1 MPKRGNDNS
10 QISKENYDDSRIRST
25 VEHGMT
31 KASNEELKRRRTVSV
46 SGNKK
51 WSTLS
56 SPGSSTKSSISTNP
70 FASAQIGAATSS
82 TPSAS
87 ANNNP
92 FAAIQFS
99 KAPAASASTKATSPA
114 KIRAAKP
121 SPSST
126 HASFNN
132 NVVASNDD
140 GKVRKMALLERNTAI
155 IESNNMFKE
164 NPEGLMDVINSEVES
179 MKKIGWAKTT
189 IVKNSAK
196 KEKIRSVSPIAPKAE
211 TTLAATA
218 KEQTNNIAPIND
230 NPVMENETTS
240 NKNMD
245 EEEMYHAKA
254 RAYKDTIPSSGW
266 KDFGTGTIKLLH
278 NKSTDKYQLL
288 LREEQLGKP
297 IINVSIVKGMKV
309 TNNKNFIMLMAVMD
323 KTIGPES
330 FIFKVG
336 KSNVD
341 AFMKHLNDIVK

>member
-10 QISKENYDDSRIRST
+10 QISKENYDDSCIRST

-70 FASAQIGAATSS
+70 FASVQIGAA
-82 TPSAS
+82 SAS

-92 FAAIQFS
+92 FAAIQFG
-99 KAPAASASTKATSPA
+99 KASPAASASTTATSPA
-114 KIRAAKP
+114 KITTVKP
-121 SPSST
+121 SPPST

-132 NVVASNDD
+132 NVAASNAD
-140 GKVRKMALLERNTAI
+140 GKDRKMALLNKHTAI
-155 IESNNMFKE
+155 IVSNNMFND

-179 MKKIGWAKTT
+179 MDKIGWAN
-189 IVKNSAK
+189 IVQNYSAK
-196 KEKIRSVSPIAPKAE
+196 KEHIRSLSLIAPKAE

-218 KEQTNNIAPIND
+218 KEHTNNVAPIND
-230 NPVMENETTS
+230 NPVMENKTTS
-240 NKNMD
+240 NENKD
-245 EEEMYHAKA
+245 EEEIYHTKA
-254 RAYKDTIPSSGW
+254 RAYKDTIPSTGW
-266 KDFGTGTIKLLH
+266 KDFGTGAIKLLH

-288 LREEQLGKP
+288 LRNEQLGKP
-297 IINVSIVKGMKV
+297 IINISIVKGMKV
-309 TNNKNFIMLMAVMD
+309 TNNKNFIMLVAVMD
-323 KTIGPES
+323 KTIGRES
-330 FIFKVG
+330 FMFKVG

>member
-1 MPKRGNDNS
+1 MPKRGNENS

-31 KASNEELKRRRTVSV
+31 KASNEELKRRRTVTV

-70 FASAQIGAATSS
+70 FASVQIGAATSS
-82 TPSAS
+82 TSSAS

-99 KAPAASASTKATSPA
+99 KSPAASASTTATSPA
-114 KIRAAKP
+114 KIRTAKP

-126 HASFNN
+126 NASFNN
-132 NVVASNDD
+132 SVVSSNDD
-140 GKVRKMALLERNTAI
+140 GKVRKMALLDKNTAI
-155 IESNNMFKE
+155 IESNNMFKD
-164 NPEGLMDVINSEVES
+164 NPEGLMDVINSELES
-179 MKKIGWAKTT
+179 MKNIDWAETT
-189 IVKNSAK
+189 IVKKHSAK
-196 KEKIRSVSPIAPKAE
+196 KEQIRSVSPIAPKA
-211 TTLAATA
+211 A
-218 KEQTNNIAPIND
+218 KEQTNNVAPIND
-230 NPVMENETTS
+230 KPAMENETTS
-240 NKNMD
+240 NKSKD
-245 EEEMYHAKA
+245 EEEIYHAKA

-278 NKSTDKYQLL
+278 NKSTGKHQLL

-297 IINVSIVKGMKV
+297 IINISIVKGMTV
-309 TNNKNFIMLMAVMD
+309 TNNKNFIMLVAVMD

-330 FIFKVG
+330 FMFKVG

-341 AFMKHLNDIVK
+341 AFMKHLNYIVK

>member
-1 MPKRGNDNS
+1 
-10 QISKENYDDSRIRST
+10 
-25 VEHGMT
+25 MT

-56 SPGSSTKSSISTNP
+56 SPGSSTKSTISTNP
-70 FASAQIGAATSS
+70 FASVQIGAATSS
-82 TPSAS
+82 TSSAS

-99 KAPAASASTKATSPA
+99 KAPTASASTKAISPA
-114 KIRAAKP
+114 KIRTAKP

-126 HASFNN
+126 NASFNN
-132 NVVASNDD
+132 NVVVSNDD
-140 GKVRKMALLERNTAI
+140 GKIRKMALLDKTTAI
-155 IESNNMFKE
+155 IESNNMFKD
-164 NPEGLMDVINSEVES
+164 NPEGLMDVINSELES
-179 MKKIGWAKTT
+179 MKKIGWAETT
-189 IVKNSAK
+189 IVKNYSAK
-196 KEKIRSVSPIAPKAE
+196 KEQIRSVSPIAPKAE

-230 NPVMENETTS
+230 KPVMENETTS

-245 EEEMYHAKA
+245 EEEIYHAKA

-266 KDFGTGTIKLLH
+266 KDFGIGTIKLLH
-278 NKSTDKYQLL
+278 NKSTGKHQLL

-297 IINVSIVKGMKV
+297 IVNISIAKGIAV
-309 TNNKNFIMLMAVMD
+309 TNNKNFVMLVAVMD

-330 FIFKVG
+330 FMFQVG

-341 AFMKHLNDIVK
+341 AFMKHLNDVVK